1 MQFTRY
7 FSRNRN
13 IDIPCSKSGIFEI
26 DEATIEVFEKRN
38 EPLSKSSIEQSL
50 MSSYKNRSAIL
61 EDVIVTRN
69 GRLYKNNQL
78 IGEIV
83 GCKYDDIKDSRMLDP
98 NIYNNVISIS
108 GIWTNGIWHF
118 PCEAFCGLM
127 KHKITEDMKIHV
139 HTKTPYVLYWL
150 SLLGIKDQQVIDGNI
165 RVKKLL
171 IPELG
176 APGQPYPE
184 QIDWLHNILKKSIDI
199 YPDNLLIVIRRRNSR
214 PILNHDEVYKRCHEL
229 AINKGLKIYVHDDNK
244 LPSIKTQ
251 HSLFKCA
258 KILVAPHGGG
268 NVNLLAMDKNTTFV
282 EIIDKS
288 WPNICFMRLAYHRNI
303 NYYSVSS
310 VDGNANIERLENVFK
325 KISNK

>member
-1 MQFTRY
+1 MQFTSY
-7 FSRNRN
+7 FPKNNN
-13 IDIPCSKSGIFEI
+13 IDIPCSKKGILDI
-26 DEATIEVFEKRN
+26 DKPTVKVFQLRN
-38 EPLSKSSIEQSL
+38 ESVTKSSFDQSL
-50 MSSYKNRSAIL
+50 MSSYKNRNAIL
-61 EDVIVTRN
+61 TDVIVTRN
-69 GRLYKNNQL
+69 GRIYKNNQL

-83 GCKYDDIKDSRMLDP
+83 GCKYDDIKDSRIVEP
-98 NIYNNVISIS
+98 YIYNNVISIS
-108 GIWTNGIWHF
+108 GVWTPGIWHF
-118 PCEAFCGLM
+118 PCEAFCALM
-127 KHKITEDMKIHV
+127 KHKITGDMKIHV
-139 HTKTPYVLYWL
+139 HTKYPYVMYWL
-150 SLLGIKDQQVIDGNI
+150 SLLDIKDHQVIDGNI

-176 APGQPYPE
+176 APGSPYPE
-184 QIDWLHNILKKSIDI
+184 QIDWLHNIIIKSIDI
-199 YPDNLLIVIRRRNSR
+199 YPDNLLILIRRRNSR
-214 PILNHDEVYKRCHEL
+214 PILNYDEVYKRCHEL
-229 AINKGLKIYVHDDNK
+229 ARNKGLKLYVHDDNN

-268 NVNLLAMDKNTTFV
+268 NVNLLAMDENTNFV